1 MSGGGIT
8 PARSLRMTFSHFSA
22 CSAALVRSS
31 PCSDRLAVLTRSL
44 WQVTQ
49 YRSRSARGF
58 SLEADDDVKPG
69 VPAASARVVTGRAEV
84 VACNPERPA
93 CPLAGL
99 THSAT
104 DMPMAQPRTETHTDR
119 AVTVPSRV
127 GARELEASVA
137 AWPRERGMKDRA
149 GSKRHG
155 SYACEEYR
163 SNWFGNQIKR
173 RRPERTHWSGGPQR
187 FSDRSPHS
195 GKPHTRRELN

>member
-1 MSGGGIT
+1 
-8 PARSLRMTFSHFSA
+8 MTFSHTSA

-58 SLEADDDVKPG
+58 SLEADDDAKPG
-69 VPAASARVVTGRAEV
+69 VPAASARMVTGRAEV
-84 VACNPERPA
+84 VACNPKRPA
-93 CPLAGL
+93 CPLIAL
-99 THSAT
+99 
-104 DMPMAQPRTETHTDR
+104 THTDR

-137 AWPRERGMKDRA
+137 AWPRERGMKDRD

-173 RRPERTHWSGGPQR
+173 RR
-187 FSDRSPHS
+187 
-195 GKPHTRRELN
+195 